1 MDHLERAEV
10 LLAQL
15 EILLSG
21 GRLEA
26 AAKLAGEVRQQLR
39 VDELVSPDLEALDDH
54 DRSSIL
60 EPLSDLLRTQ
70 RALGRDIQYE
80 AARRRG
86 HDGATDAAT
95 AARARISVSVRRA
108 SHELALFA
116 RGRGEQPSLALE
128 AATRLRDLVVAAE
141 SFDLAA
147 ARAALTSVRE
157 MIGRPSPL
165 GPISGADAPTVP
177 APATRALF
185 GVLDGLDE
193 ELAPGTD
200 LASIADLVYRQ
211 RALLARL
218 QPLLQRADGDPSQ
231 VHEAVRRAGTSMDQ
245 ATTSLTEASLIQA
258 DAHARGAAAALTDT
272 LRQVDAALTTKT
284 LRAVAPP
291 GFLSSFNEGQLPE
304 WDLPPALGLHLHER
318 IQAAGSEGELRREL
332 TSLVRRLIEP
342 NQRDVTVSFNRMGEQ
357 DALHRRVDVAVYLPG
372 RSARGTRYRVRLSF
386 QSDEGALSPAR
397 WSADGALPT
406 LGGSAEVIFTCDL
419 AECEVTVLR
428 LKDRGPGEPPGYV
441 DVAVDP
447 SLREVLHRRLP
458 GEYRI
463 GAVGQSPVQAEVL
476 SFLQSLLQTADE
488 SPLSEAQLKA
498 LGVPWYDVAD
508 LVDRLRPA
516 HERLQ
521 YQLLDPVSED
531 GFLGLIWAGEL
542 GHAFCLLT
550 HAADGRGPVVCLRRS
565 LLDWLAWA
573 ARTGFGGEKV
583 APTDLLVALQLNL
596 GLKLTFYDALT
607 SDVSRAAVRS
617 AARSLE
623 GAWLRSRGLSPTA
636 LRDLLT
642 RLETSFRADM
652 EAQTDGDQVQR
663 WRRAAEA
670 LLDARAGEQL
680 LKGSKLPA
688 SVLFSSLRGVL
699 AHDLRRQGLVVAS
712 RAAEALGG
720 FDDAAVLFGNLVV
733 DPDSGGGVLV
743 VGDSKLGKSSVT
755 ARLVSGD
762 GQHASWRFGASD
774 RVLLLLP
781 RQARG
786 VEPYPAMAIASP
798 AHMSFGNFTQEHWYR
813 DEHGREIRPRDHAPS
828 KDLVPVRL
836 VVFMRRDGADL
847 RGSTLSPGTV
857 SDLVRDFQSR
867 FGFPASRRFWKG
879 LFASAAV
886 LDVPLSYR
894 GPDTFLEAAENVR
907 RSLATAGASAGAA
920 EPRSTSLPHEGV
932 WFDVADERTRIRVT
946 RVGQDGIDVD
956 WFVHPEGSVTLRPA
970 HLGQEVEVKRP
981 GSYDLSRL
989 GSRLPLDRGRIEQIS
1004 GQPMYRVTPARWMP
1018 LTSPY
1023 FVLESGQPFFLVPDL
1038 PPSVVAAVEAALDR
1052 ADVRRF
1058 ATWAPEL

>member
-21 GRLEA
+21 GRLDA
-26 AAKLAGEVRQQLR
+26 AARLARELRQQLR
-39 VDELVSPDLEALDDH
+39 VDELDHPDLEELDED
-54 DRSSIL
+54 DRSAIL
-60 EPLSDLLRTQ
+60 GPLSDLLRGQ

-86 HDGATDAAT
+86 QDGDKDGT
-95 AARARISVSVRRA
+95 ASARARIAGLAKEAGRELGHFARSRL
-108 SHELALFA
+108 EEPNLALD
-116 RGRGEQPSLALE
+116 
-128 AATRLRDLVVAAE
+128 AATRLRDLTVAVDE
-141 SFDLAA
+141 FELDA
-147 ARAALTSVRE
+147 AREAVEAVRS
-157 MIGRPSPL
+157 MISRPSPL
-165 GPISGADAPTVP
+165 GPQSGADAPP
-177 APATRALF
+177 GPPPSTRALL
-185 GVLDGLDE
+185 GLVEALDA

-200 LASIADLVYRQ
+200 LGSVADLVRRQ
-211 RALLARL
+211 RALIARL
-218 QPLLQRADGDPSQ
+218 RPLLDRADGDPGV
-231 VHEAVRRAGTSMDQ
+231 VHETVRRARSSMDA
-245 ATTSLTEASLIQA
+245 ATASLTEASLIQA

-272 LRQVDAALTTKT
+272 LRQVDAALTSNT

-291 GFLSSFNEGQLPE
+291 GFLSSFQAGQLPE

-318 IQAAGSEGELRREL
+318 IQRAGPEGDLRREL
-332 TSLVRRLIEP
+332 IQLVRRLIEP
-342 NQRDVTVSFNRMGEQ
+342 NHRDVTVSFNRMGGQ
-357 DALHRRVDVAVYLPG
+357 DGLRRRVDVGVLLPT
-372 RSARGTRYRVRLSF
+372 RDRQHTRYRVRLSF
-386 QSDEGALSPAR
+386 QGEDGALSPAR
-397 WSADGALPT
+397 WGVDGRLQT
-406 LGGSAEVIFTCDL
+406 FGGSAEVLFTCDL

-428 LKDRGPGEPPGYV
+428 LRDRGPGEPPGYV

-447 SLREVLHRRLP
+447 SLRNVLHQRLP
-458 GEYRI
+458 AEYRI

-508 LVDRLRPA
+508 LVDRLRPV

-521 YQLLDPVSED
+521 FQLLEPTTED
-531 GFLGLIWAGEL
+531 GFLGLVWAGEL

-550 HAADGRGPVVCLRRS
+550 HAADGRGPVICLRRS

-573 ARTGFGGEKV
+573 ARTGFGGESAEPK
-583 APTDLLVALQLNL
+583 DLLVALQLNL

-607 SDVSRAAVRS
+607 SDVSRAAVRG
-617 AARSLE
+617 AARALE
-623 GAWLRSRGLSPTA
+623 GAWLRSRGLDSGA

-642 RLETSFRADM
+642 RLETSFRADI
-652 EAQTDGDQVQR
+652 EAQTEGDSLQR
-663 WRRAAEA
+663 WRRAAEN

-688 SVLFSSLRGVL
+688 SALFSSLRGVL
-699 AHDLRRQGLVVAS
+699 AHDLRRQGLV
-712 RAAEALGG
+712 AAAKATEALGG

-733 DPDSGGGVLV
+733 DPGSGAGVLV

-762 GQHASWRFGASD
+762 GQNAPWRFGASD

-781 RQARG
+781 RQHRG
-786 VEPYPAMAIASP
+786 SDSPPVMAIASP

-828 KDLVPVRL
+828 RDLVPIRL

-847 RGSTLSPGTV
+847 RGSTLRPETIG
-857 SDLVRDFQSR
+857 DLVRDFEAR

-879 LFASAAV
+879 LFGAAAV

-894 GPDTFLEAAENVR
+894 GPDTFLEAAQGLR
-907 RSLATAGASAGAA
+907 RALAGAEAQYGAA
-920 EPRSTSLPHEGV
+920 QTRSTTLRHEGV
-932 WFDVADERTRIRVT
+932 WYDVADERTRIRIT

-956 WFVHPEGSVTLRPA
+956 WFVHPDGSVTLRPR
-970 HLGQEVEVKRP
+970 HLRHEVEVRRP
-981 GSYDLSRL
+981 GSYSLSRL
-989 GSRLPLDRGRIEQIS
+989 GSRLTLDRAKMEQIS
-1004 GQPMYRVTPARWMP
+1004 GQPMYRVSSSRWMP

-1023 FVLESGQPFFLVPDL
+1023 YVVEAGQPFFLVPDL
-1038 PPSVVAAVEAALDR
+1038 PPPVVTAAEAALDR
-1052 ADVRRF
+1052 ADLRRF
-1058 ATWAPEL
+1058 EAWAPEL